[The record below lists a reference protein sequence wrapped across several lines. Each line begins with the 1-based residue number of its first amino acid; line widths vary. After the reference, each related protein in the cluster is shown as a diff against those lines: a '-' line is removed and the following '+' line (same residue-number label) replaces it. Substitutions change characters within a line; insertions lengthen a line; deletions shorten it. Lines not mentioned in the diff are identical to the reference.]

1 MTGRS
6 RTVGVVLI
14 AALAIV
20 AAAAP
25 IVAPN
30 DPRVQHAD
38 LAYAPP
44 MRPHVLTEDGSLRR
58 PFVYPLV
65 VAGDRLE
72 RRFAD
77 DRSRPAPI
85 QFFAGGRLA
94 STPATAPWF
103 MLGADP
109 LGRDVFSRL
118 AHGARLS
125 LSVAATATLIAI
137 LLGAL
142 AGAVAGYAGGFV
154 DRMIMGVAD
163 FVVILPAA
171 YVVVTLRAAM
181 PLRLSSFTVFWT
193 IVLVLAAA
201 SWPLPARGVR
211 AIIAAERSQAYAEA
225 AYSAGAG
232 PLRILLRHLLPAAS
246 GHLATQAFLLFP
258 AFILAEATLS
268 YLGLGFAEPT
278 ASWGVMLRDAGNVSD
293 IAEAPW
299 ILSPAAAIVI
309 AVLATHFVTAD
320 RGTDSAAIR
329 F

>member
-1 MTGRS
+1 MSAGS
-6 RTVGVVLI
+6 KTVGVALI
-14 AALAIV
+14 AALGLMAL
-20 AAAAP
+20 AAP
-25 IVAPN
+25 VIAPN
-30 DPRVQHAD
+30 DPRIQHAD
-38 LAYAPP
+38 LANAPP
-44 MRPHVLTEDGSLRR
+44 MRPHILSVDGSFRA
-58 PFVYPLV
+58 PFVYPLIV
-65 VAGDRLE
+65 TDRLE
-72 RRFAD
+72 RRFTID
-77 DRSRPAPI
+77 TSRPTRI
-85 QFFAGGRLA
+85 RFFDDGRLV
-94 STPATAPWF
+94 TTDATAPWF
-103 MLGADP
+103 VLGADP

-125 LSVAATATLIAI
+125 LSVAATATLFAI
-137 LLGAL
+137 VVGAL
-142 AGAVAGYAGGFV
+142 AGAVAGYAGGWV

-163 FVVILPAA
+163 FVVVLPAA

-181 PLRLSSFTVFWT
+181 PLRLSTFTVFWT

-225 AYSAGAG
+225 AYAAGAG
-232 PLRILLRHLLPAAS
+232 PLRILLRHLLPAAH

-268 YLGLGFAEPT
+268 YLGLGFAAPA
-278 ASWGVMLRDAGNVSD
+278 ASWGVMLRDAGDVSG

-320 RGTDSAAIR
+320 RGADSAAIR